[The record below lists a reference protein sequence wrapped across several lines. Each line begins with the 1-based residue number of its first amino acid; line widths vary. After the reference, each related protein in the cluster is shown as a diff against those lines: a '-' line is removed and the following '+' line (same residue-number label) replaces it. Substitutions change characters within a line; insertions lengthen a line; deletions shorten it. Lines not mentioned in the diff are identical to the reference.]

1 MKRAF
6 DIVASAAALLLLLP
20 ILLAI
25 AALVWIDSGR
35 PVFFAQE
42 RIGRSFRRFRMWK
55 FRSMR
60 PVDGGPQITV
70 GGDARVTRA
79 GRLLRACKLDELP
92 QFWNVLR
99 GDMSLV
105 GPRPEVGA
113 YVDLYHDRYRAIL
126 AIRPGI
132 SDLASLAYRH
142 EETILSAQPDPER
155 YYRDVVLPAK
165 LNLADEYIGR
175 QSLALDAQIL
185 LRTLVAA
192 LHF

>member
-6 DIVASAAALLLLLP
+6 DIAASAAGLVLLLP
-20 ILLAI
+20 VLAAL

-35 PVFFAQE
+35 PVFFGHE
-42 RIGRSFRRFRMWK
+42 RIGRNFHRFRLWK

-60 PVDGGPQITV
+60 ASDAGPQITV
-70 GGDARVTRA
+70 GGDCRVTSV
-79 GRLLRACKLDELP
+79 GRFLRLSKLDELP
-92 QFWNVLR
+92 QLWNVLR

-105 GPRPEVGA
+105 GPRPEVGS
-113 YVDLYHDRYRAIL
+113 YVDLYRERYAAIL
-126 AIRPGI
+126 SVRPGI
-132 SDLASLAYRH
+132 TDLASLEYRH

-155 YYRDVVLPAK
+155 HYREVVLPAK

-175 QSLALDAQIL
+175 QSLALDLRIL
-185 LRTLVAA
+185 LRTVVAA